1 MKAEGK
7 STRFHERTRLE
18 IPLRIY
24 YGNNSDEEWSEDAL
38 TEQATICGVG
48 FRFSRPIELNRL
60 ARLELPMPKNLRL
73 YDYNKPVY
81 EVWAIISNIQIVP
94 METAD
99 RIYLKI
105 GAALI
110 GEKPPSSYL
119 NNPETLYDLKPV
131 LRNRHFWEIRE
142 LPRKSGP
149 YRRSFEDRR
158 AAAVKIILEAIDETG
173 KIVETVEAETL
184 NISESGAAVVA
195 ELTTENPKYFL
206 VRKIEEDVPLFA
218 VARGIHKL
226 ETANFSRIH
235 LEFISGKWSF

>member
-18 IPLRIY
+18 IPLRIFY
-24 YGNNSDEEWSEDAL
+24 KFDAENEWSEETV

-48 FRFSRPIELNRL
+48 FRLARPVELNRL

-73 YDYNKPVY
+73 YDFNKPLY
-81 EVWAIISNIQIVP
+81 EVWAVVSNIQVVQSEI
-94 METAD
+94 AD
-99 RIYLKI
+99 RINLKI

-110 GEKPPSSYL
+110 GDKPSSSFL
-119 NNPETLYDLKPV
+119 ENPETLYDLKPV
-131 LRNRHFWEIRE
+131 LRNRCFWEIRE

-158 AAAVKIILEAIDETG
+158 EIVEKIILEAIDETG
-173 KIVETVEAETL
+173 KILETVEAETL

-195 ELTTENPKYFL
+195 KLKTENPKYFL
-206 VRKIEEDVPLFA
+206 VGKIEENIVIFA
-218 VARGIHKL
+218 VARGVRQL
-226 ETANFSRIH
+226 EQENFLRLH
-235 LEFISGKWSF
+235 LEFISGKWTF